1 MKIVATELA
10 DQLFKEP
17 LETRI
22 KPSFL
27 GANFALF
34 LFAIFALNYDSP
46 PGIKTI
52 R

>member
-10 DQLFKEP
+10 DQLFKGP

-22 KPSFL
+22 KPGFFV
-27 GANFALF
+27 ANFALF
-34 LFAIFALNYDSP
+34 LFAIFALNHDSLQS
-46 PGIKTI
+46 IKTI